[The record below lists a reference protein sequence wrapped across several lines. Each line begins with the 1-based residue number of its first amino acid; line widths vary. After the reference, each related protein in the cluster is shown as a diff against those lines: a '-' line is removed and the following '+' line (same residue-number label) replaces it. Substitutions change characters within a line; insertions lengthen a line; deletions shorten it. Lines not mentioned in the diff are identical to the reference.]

1 MNFLKRILPAFFV
14 LFLVSCSNSFTNK
27 ASIVVRM
34 PSNDDARAICE
45 NDDIGERHISHFGVE
60 VTQNDKLIQEMPKV
74 LPGKEAVFSDVAE
87 GEYTVTV
94 TAYLIVREEDGTQ
107 KADPVYKGSDTKFVA
122 AGSEPTKF
130 IIKLAKIESETDDD
144 NSDDEKDT
152 IDCPFYVNPIEDTQF
167 HTALCID
174 SSEKSFVINPL
185 SEKELQEGQYYQLV
199 TETDYDGNY
208 VKAKINL
215 VTPKEGQAPDVELL
229 KDNLFVDGANYL
241 FVMLMDEEENP
252 YILFTKYTEMLCE
265 ENEDFLYDY
274 IEFYRNEEDASAY
287 FDFIYPYNAMQI
299 SQYMPE
305 AYQALWEDK
314 ELRKSDS
321 VFGTDRPYYL
331 NELNEDNLKKIGV
344 ARINFIGSSNGEEET
359 AYITYAMSGN
369 SVSIPGVGYFDYNP
383 EIYAIYSDKDGKN
396 EVSGSITVSAGINNL
411 YIIGEGEEPNPGSP
425 EGGKE
430 NPTQITEAEI
440 IKNYKKDT
448 LKFTYDGVDRGGVY
462 RLRATIPLKEIIG
475 NKYITEGDTIVFRV
489 TGTPPNKVE
498 NPSYQLVKVDD
509 ENYTN
514 PASDYDKRNN
524 QLQRTFNDKE
534 EFTADFPINFIQP
547 GKNEVTVNYDAFQ
560 LFIDSNSEANITW
573 ENVSIEAIVYPAN
586 KKVLYFAKGYAY
598 DSSGNKTSN
607 LRDEVDILINNSS
620 LQALG
625 ESLNGYTVTTELC
638 GNVKENVTLKTHLHG
653 AGKDGNNV
661 DLSNYGT
668 DKEWKLQ
675 SADLNSTTIKFN
687 PTSVVDNGTIKLHLS
702 TSDRSSD
709 DPLII
714 ENFSLIADYN

>member
-167 HTALCID
+167 HTAITFTD
-174 SSEKSFVINPL
+174 VFSIKSI

-199 TETDYDGNY
+199 TETYTEVDTETNTENTY

-274 IEFYRNEEDASAY
+274 IEFYRNEEDESAY
-287 FDFIYPYNAMQI
+287 FDFFYPYNAIQI
-299 SQYMPE
+299 SQYMSE
-305 AYQALWEDK
+305 VYQALWEDK

-359 AYITYAMSGN
+359 AYTTYAISGN
-369 SVSIPGVGYFDYNP
+369 SVSIPGVGRFDYDP
-383 EIYAIYSDKDGKN
+383 KIYAIYSDKDGKN
-396 EVSGSITVSAGINNL
+396 KVSGSITVSAGINNL
-411 YIIGEGEEPNPGSP
+411 YIIGEEEGNP
-425 EGGKE
+425 EGGKNYIRSE
-430 NPTQITEAEI
+430 DPYASIAGSYFDAQGKTLEFKYVQNYYEGAPDRCRADIDISDLLNDYKVKSGDTVVFTVSGIPTTDVPALYWQFAKSNGDGPCEV
-440 IKNYKKDT
+440 YKDT
-448 LKFTYDGVDRGGVY
+448 YNAYCSLNGCFKANQLFTVPIPMNRISIPDGAEYDTIQFVYEGNTPNLKIEKFVLNFRIYDSSKNVYECTKSVDELGNYYNEFAIALKDYEAFSNETFKGYYYFTAATTNNVYITVDELNLWKEKIADGNWVAGNNNTVQEFSSLYVGSDKSE
-462 RLRATIPLKEIIG
+462 IPLKDCI
-475 NKYITEGDTIVFRV
+475 
-489 TGTPPNKVE
+489 
-498 NPSYQLVKVDD
+498 
-509 ENYTN
+509 
-514 PASDYDKRNN
+514 
-524 QLQRTFNDKE
+524 LQFKSKT
-534 EFTADFPINFIQP
+534 
-547 GKNEVTVNYDAFQ
+547 
-560 LFIDSNSEANITW
+560 L
-573 ENVSIEAIVYPAN
+573 YPT
-586 KKVLYFAKGYAY
+586 
-598 DSSGNKTSN
+598 TS
-607 LRDEVDILINNSS
+607 
-620 LQALG
+620 
-625 ESLNGYTVTTELC
+625 
-638 GNVKENVTLKTHLHG
+638 VTLVGFDIKT
-653 AGKDGNNV
+653 KD
-661 DLSNYGT
+661 
-668 DKEWKLQ
+668 
-675 SADLNSTTIKFN
+675 
-687 PTSVVDNGTIKLHLS
+687 
-702 TSDRSSD
+702 
-709 DPLII
+709 
-714 ENFSLIADYN
+714 

>member
-107 KADPVYKGSDTKFVA
+107 KVDPVYKGSDTKFVA

-185 SEKELQEGQYYQLV
+185 SEKALKEGQYYQLV

-215 VTPKEGQAPDVELL
+215 VTPKEGQDPDVELL
-229 KDNLFVDGANYL
+229 KDNLFVYGANYL
-241 FVMLMDEEENP
+241 FVMLTDEKQNP
-252 YILFTKYTEMLCE
+252 YIIFTKYTEMLCE
-265 ENEDFLYDY
+265 ENEDFFNRY
-274 IEFYRNEEDASAY
+274 IELYQNEEDESAY

-299 SQYMPE
+299 LQYMPE

-344 ARINFIGSSNGEEET
+344 ARINFIGSSNGKEET
-359 AYITYAMSGN
+359 AYTTYAISGN
-369 SVSIPGVGYFDYNP
+369 SVSIPGVGRFDYDP
-383 EIYAIYSDKDGKN
+383 KIYAIYSDKDGKN

-411 YIIGEGEEPNPGSP
+411 YIIGEEEGNS
-425 EGGKE
+425 EGGKNYIRSE
-430 NPTQITEAEI
+430 DPYASIAGSYFDAQGKTLEFKYVQNYYEGAPDRCRADIDISDLLNDYKVKSGDTVVFTVSGIPTTDVPALYWQFAKSNGDGPCEV
-440 IKNYKKDT
+440 YKDT
-448 LKFTYDGVDRGGVY
+448 Y
-462 RLRATIPLKEIIG
+462 
-475 NKYITEGDTIVFRV
+475 N
-489 TGTPPNKVE
+489 
-498 NPSYQLVKVDD
+498 
-509 ENYTN
+509 
-514 PASDYDKRNN
+514 
-524 QLQRTFNDKE
+524 
-534 EFTADFPINFIQP
+534 
-547 GKNEVTVNYDAFQ
+547 
-560 LFIDSNSEANITW
+560 
-573 ENVSIEAIVYPAN
+573 
-586 KKVLYFAKGYAY
+586 AY
-598 DSSGNKTSN
+598 C
-607 LRDEVDILINNSS
+607 
-620 LQALG
+620 
-625 ESLNGYTVTTELC
+625 SLNGYFKANKLFTVPIPMNRISIPDGAEYDTIQFLYEGNTPNLKIEKFVLNFRIYDSSKNVYECTKSVDELGNYYNEFAIALKDYEAFSNETFNGYYCFTATTTNNVYITVDELNLWKEKIAD
-638 GNVKENVTLKTHLHG
+638 GNWVAGNIKNNTAQKLSSLYVESDKTGIPLKDCILQFKSEASNPTTSVTLVGFDIMTQ
-653 AGKDGNNV
+653 N
-661 DLSNYGT
+661 
-668 DKEWKLQ
+668 
-675 SADLNSTTIKFN
+675 
-687 PTSVVDNGTIKLHLS
+687 
-702 TSDRSSD
+702 
-709 DPLII
+709 
-714 ENFSLIADYN
+714 

>member
-107 KADPVYKGSDTKFVA
+107 KTDPVYKGSDTKFVA

-229 KDNLFVDGANYL
+229 KDNLFVYGANYL
-241 FVMLMDEEENP
+241 FIMLMDEEENP
-252 YILFTKYTEMLCE
+252 YIIFTKYTEMLCE
-265 ENEDFLYDY
+265 ENEDFFNRY
-274 IEFYRNEEDASAY
+274 IELYQNEEDESAY

-299 SQYMPE
+299 SQYMPK

-344 ARINFIGSSNGEEET
+344 ARINFIGSSKGEEEI

-396 EVSGSITVSAGINNL
+396 KVSGSITVSAGINNL

-425 EGGKE
+425 EGGKTCTVKLNCSKELDFSKTGDKYSSPAIDFNAVLLE
-430 NPTQITEAEI
+430 NNISI
-440 IKNYKKDT
+440 SK
-448 LKFTYDGVDRGGVY
+448 
-462 RLRATIPLKEIIG
+462 
-475 NKYITEGDTIVFRV
+475 GDTIVF
-489 TGTPPNKVE
+489 TLSGTPDKKIDNLYYQFLYFDSGAYHDYNYSYNYGLPGISFKEDDKFTINLPINYVWAPDSEGNNPVFRAINLFYAGSNGCTVNNCEMSLTVYKSQSDTDHVIEFFKSYDDGSKEYRDECLLKHLPNMPTNNISK
-498 NPSYQLVKVDD
+498 NHIVKVTLSAKANQDATFFVNVIDGSQAGGYFRILNGIDD
-509 ENYTN
+509 GNNLTEEYGAYGFTVKEGKQTTQTLEI
-514 PASDYDKRNN
+514 PITRDSYGQGDN
-524 QLQRTFNDKE
+524 QLQFIRELGGDPDFNN
-534 EFTADFPINFIQP
+534 A
-547 GKNEVTVNYDAFQ
+547 
-560 LFIDSNSEANITW
+560 LHL
-573 ENVSIEAIVYPAN
+573 ENVSI
-586 KKVLYFAKGYAY
+586 KV
-598 DSSGNKTSN
+598 
-607 LRDEVDILINNSS
+607 
-620 LQALG
+620 
-625 ESLNGYTVTTELC
+625 ELDY
-638 GNVKENVTLKTHLHG
+638 VK
-653 AGKDGNNV
+653 
-661 DLSNYGT
+661 
-668 DKEWKLQ
+668 
-675 SADLNSTTIKFN
+675 
-687 PTSVVDNGTIKLHLS
+687 
-702 TSDRSSD
+702 
-709 DPLII
+709 
-714 ENFSLIADYN
+714 